1 MRDIPDFKPLIVKG
15 AYLLL
20 SAFVMIVKGIYL
32 LLSAFVIVWSLIQMF
47 KGRFWLGMV
56 MLCLGLLV
64 VRIFFGLLIPFF
76 RMHKA
81 LQSIDRKL
89 GSQPQPPAAP

>member
-1 MRDIPDFKPLIVKG
+1 MRDIPDFKPL
-15 AYLLL
+15 
-20 SAFVMIVKGIYL
+20 IVKGIYL

-47 KGRFWLGMV
+47 KGRYWLGMV

-64 VRIFFGLLIPFF
+64 VRIFFEWLILFF
-76 RMHKA
+76 RMHEA

-89 GSQPQPPAAP
+89 GSQPQSQPPAAL

>member
-1 MRDIPDFKPLIVKG
+1 
-15 AYLLL
+15 
-20 SAFVMIVKGIYL
+20 
-32 LLSAFVIVWSLIQMF
+32 MF

-89 GSQPQPPAAP
+89 SSQPQPPVAP

>member
-1 MRDIPDFKPLIVKG
+1 MRDILYFKVMVTPLIVKG
-15 AYLLL
+15 
-20 SAFVMIVKGIYL
+20 VYL
-32 LLSAFVIVWSLIQMF
+32 LLSAFVIVLSFIQMF
-47 KGRFWLGMV
+47 KGSFWHGVV

-81 LQSIDRKL
+81 MEAIDRKL
-89 GSQPQPPAAP
+89 SSQPQPPAAP

>member
-15 AYLLL
+15 
-20 SAFVMIVKGIYL
+20 VYL

-47 KGRFWLGMV
+47 KGRFWFDMV

>member
-1 MRDIPDFKPLIVKG
+1 MRDILDFKPLIVKG
-15 AYLLL
+15 
-20 SAFVMIVKGIYL
+20 VYL
-32 LLSAFVIVWSLIQMF
+32 LLSAFVIVLSLIQMF
-47 KGRFWLGMV
+47 KGSFWHGIV

-76 RMHKA
+76 RMHEA

>member
-1 MRDIPDFKPLIVKG
+1 MRDILDFKVMVTPLIAKG
-15 AYLLL
+15 
-20 SAFVMIVKGIYL
+20 VYL
-32 LLSAFVIVWSLIQMF
+32 LLSAFVIVLSLIQMF
-47 KGRFWLGMV
+47 KGSFWNGIV

-89 GSQPQPPAAP
+89 GGQPQPPAAP